1 MEIRRGAVVTVAL
14 AGDFGKPR
22 PAVVL
27 RSDHFAAHQIVS
39 LVPLTTF
46 RRAAVLLRIDIAPST
61 GNGLTVPSQAMIDTL
76 HSVRVQR
83 IGAIVGQLAAAD
95 LRRIVRA
102 VAVYL
107 GFAD

>member
-22 PAVVL
+22 PAVVF
-27 RSDHFAAHQIVS
+27 RSDNFAAHQIVS

-46 RRAAVLLRIDIAPST
+46 RREAALLRIDIAPST
-61 GNGLTVPSQAMIDTL
+61 GNGLTAPSQAMIDTL
-76 HSVRVQR
+76 QSVRVHR
-83 IGAIVGQLAAAD
+83 IGGIVGQLAAAD